1 MASHPQPDW
10 LVERDPETLLK
21 VVVDT
26 RGYARRLRLFG
37 CACAR
42 QVWHLLPT
50 DARSAVVVSER
61 LADGKATT
69 TDMRAAAVRLR
80 AATVRLLWLRATP
93 SQIAIEAAGYCSGGY
108 VGVGP
113 PTTSERLEYE
123 PRHAAR
129 LAGRAVACE
138 VVGPTP
144 PGPAAPDWWHDA
156 WAQAF
161 DDARAVQAAFVRD
174 IFPPPG
180 FTPQFD
186 PDWRTS
192 TVAAL
197 ASQMDQSGDF
207 SAVPI
212 LADALQ
218 DAGCDIEPMLQ
229 CSRVPGNVHVRGNWV
244 VDLVLGRQ

>member
-10 LVERDPETLLK
+10 LIERDPETLLK

-42 QVWHLLPT
+42 QIWHLLPT
-50 DARSAVVVSER
+50 DARSAVEVSER
-61 LADGKATT
+61 LAEGKATN
-69 TDMRAAAVRLR
+69 TDMRAAAVRL
-80 AATVRLLWLRATP
+80 LWIRATP
-93 SQIAIEAAGYCSGGY
+93 GQIAIEAAGYCSGGY
-108 VGVGP
+108 LGVGR
-113 PTTSERLEYE
+113 PTLYERLEYE

-129 LAGRAVACE
+129 LAGRARACE

-144 PGPAAPDWWHDA
+144 PGPAAPGWWHDA
-156 WAQAF
+156 WNRAF
-161 DDARAVQAAFVRD
+161 ADARAVQAAFVRD

-180 FTPQFD
+180 YTTQFD
-186 PDWRTS
+186 PHWRTS

-197 ASQMDQSGDF
+197 ASQMDLSGDF